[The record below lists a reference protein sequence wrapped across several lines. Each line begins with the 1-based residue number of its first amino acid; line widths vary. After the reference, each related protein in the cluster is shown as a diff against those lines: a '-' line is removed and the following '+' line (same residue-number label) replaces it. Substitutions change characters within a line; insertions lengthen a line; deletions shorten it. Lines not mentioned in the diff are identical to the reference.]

1 MLGLTPDPLSAG
13 VGMHVA
19 IAGPYTAT
27 NGSPRGRTVQT
38 RNGRIPPGGPFRL
51 AEHARRT
58 APSPACRK
66 RRHMLIGYARVSKA
80 TAPSRWTCSTM
91 LIGYAGVSKAD
102 GSQSLDRRAA
112 TASVATSSTW
122 STPCRTCRPAA
133 WACGCSPGKARR
145 STPPQRPAASCSAS
159 SRRWPSSS
167 GRRERTLAGL
177 TAARARG
184 RKGGRTFALS
194 KAQVRLAQAA
204 MAHRDTSVSALCR
217 ELGITPV
224 TLYRYV
230 GPQGQLREQGEKVLA
245 T

>member
-1 MLGLTPDPLSAG
+1 MRRTSYQVALAAG
-13 VGMHVA
+13 VVA
-19 IAGPYTAT
+19 DTALHDALRQLET
-27 NGSPRGRTVQT
+27 LDRDLLTRRDVERLFGVSRARAAQLMRTFGAARVGAA
-38 RNGRIPPGGPFRL
+38 RVL
-51 AEHARRT
+51 RRT
-58 APSPACRK
+58 ALLRQLRPYR
-66 RRHMLIGYARVSKA
+66 
-80 TAPSRWTCSTM
+80 
-91 LIGYAGVSKAD
+91 
-102 GSQSLDRRAA
+102 QRAA
-112 TASVATSSTW
+112 FRGEEERRTRLVAAL
-122 STPCRTCRPAA
+122 RQ
-133 WACGCSPGKARR
+133 ARL
-145 STPPQRPAASCSAS
+145 T
-159 SRRWPSSS
+159 
-167 GRRERTLAGL
+167 GIRERTLAGL